1 MNVEKIDKS
10 GQKKNARW
18 ESFKEWVKK
27 HILAIVLV
35 VSAMVIAGVFIIAIH
50 SIKYEQ
56 TASVELKLPAK
67 KPAPK
72 KFYSPLTGMEIANE
86 AAAKLPVTGVM
97 IENSPA
103 ARPQSGLKKAGVV
116 YEAVAEGGI
125 TRFLALYQG
134 EKPALIGPVR
144 SLRLY
149 YLSWATPYQA
159 SIAHVGGSPNA
170 LSQVRNGNYR
180 DIDQFFNDGSYW
192 RSRDRY
198 APHNVYTSGEKL
210 DQLNNAKGYN
220 YSEFTSFART
230 DGKPVESPNATSVS
244 VNLSSSLYNTS
255 YAYDK
260 ASNSY
265 LRSMAGAPH
274 ADREDGQIAPNTVV
288 AMEVGVEARAQN
300 YDGYEDVKTT
310 GSGKAYIFQNGT
322 VATATWS
329 KADINSPLKLTDES
343 GKDIALNRGQTWIA
357 AFTPGRG
364 SVSWQ

>member
-1 MNVEKIDKS
+1 
-10 GQKKNARW
+10 
-18 ESFKEWVKK
+18 
-27 HILAIVLV
+27 
-35 VSAMVIAGVFIIAIH
+35 
-50 SIKYEQ
+50 
-56 TASVELKLPAK
+56 
-67 KPAPK
+67 
-72 KFYSPLTGMEIANE
+72 
-86 AAAKLPVTGVM
+86 M

-149 YLSWATPYQA
+149 YLSWAAPYQA

-210 DQLNNAKGYN
+210 DQLNSAKGYN
-220 YSEFTSFART
+220 NSEFTSFART
-230 DGKPVESPNATSVS
+230 DGKTVESPNATSVNI
-244 VNLSSSLYNTS
+244 NLSGSLYNTS
-255 YAYDK
+255 YTYDK

-274 ADREDGQIAPNTVV
+274 TDREDGQIAPNTVV

-329 KADINSPLKLTDES
+329 KVDINSPLKLTDES
-343 GKDIALNRGQTWIA
+343 GKDVALNRGQTWIA